1 MSNIDK
7 DVAAMLSSL
16 KKLDNAAAQRLS
28 ENRIYTGKPG
38 VYGVSNTDAYIGDDI
53 PEPTDAELRSL
64 EDSGEVDAALAAAKS
79 CCDDG
84 DSNTYAF
91 SLNESDGVDADPDQI
106 MQLAARYKA
115 GEITYDE
122 FKSEME
128 TLEYTDY
135 SMRQGEMG
143 NPDMRDDWAY
153 QDSVRRGDW
162 AGSDEYDDDEYDDE
176 EADEAEFLEAVSKSQ
191 IPAVHRKASG
201 DKDWKLTQKDLD
213 DEEESKIS
221 SQRGL
226 DKLQRDTGV
235 KEAADPEVIA
245 WMERLSRLG

>member
-1 MSNIDK
+1 MKKADSQ
-7 DVAAMLSSL
+7 VAEMLRKL
-16 KKLDNAAAQRLS
+16 NNLDNANKSRLV
-28 ENRIYTGKPG
+28 ENARSTGK
-38 VYGVSNTDAYIGDDI
+38 NI
-53 PEPTDAELRSL
+53 L
-64 EDSGEVDAALAAAKS
+64 K
-79 CCDDG
+79 
-84 DSNTYAF
+84 
-91 SLNESDGVDADPDQI
+91 ESADPDQI

-176 EADEAEFLEAVSKSQ
+176 EDEIFEDELSGISINDEEADEDEIRETVNKSQ
-191 IPAVHRKASG
+191 IPAVQRKQSG
-201 DKDWKLTQKDLD
+201 DPDWKLTQKDLEK
-213 DEEESKIS
+213 EEEKNIS
-221 SQRGL
+221 STRGL
-226 DKLQRDTGV
+226 AAQQVRTGV
-235 KEAADPEVIA
+235 KEEEETEQTGQADPEIME
-245 WMERLSRLG
+245 WMQRFNKLR

>member
-16 KKLDNAAAQRLS
+16 KKLDSAAAQRLS

-53 PEPTDAELRSL
+53 PEPTDDELRSL
-64 EDSGEVDAALAAAKS
+64 EDSGEVDAALAAANG

-84 DSNTYAF
+84 DTYAF
-91 SLNESDGVDADPDQI
+91 SLNECDGVDADLIQD
-106 MQLAARYKA
+106 LVAKYRA
-115 GEITYDE
+115 GEISYSE
-122 FKSEME
+122 FKDA
-128 TLEYTDY
+128 LEHAEAA
-135 SMRQGEMG
+135 MGEDQ
-143 NPDMRDDWAY
+143 PDG
-153 QDSVRRGDW
+153 GDLD
-162 AGSDEYDDDEYDDE
+162 AVAFGDE
-176 EADEAEFLEAVSKSQ
+176 DEAEFLEAVSKSQ
-191 IPAVHRKASG
+191 IPAVQRKASG